1 MLWAYTSP
9 ELYERLVLRQ
19 AWSLERYGQFV
30 SDGII
35 AALLPWGGASLR
47 ILSSIVLEGSR

>member
-1 MLWAYTSP
+1 VLWAYTSP

-35 AALLPWGGASLR
+35 AALLPLGGASLR
-47 ILSSIVLEGSR
+47 ILSSIVLEDSR